1 MATMI
6 INISD
11 NGDMKKIAEAVSM
24 IKGIEKVALQGEL
37 FERIP
42 DLPYIE
48 EECIASVR
56 RATEDYRANGVVF
69 SMDEMRA
76 KHPRA

>member
-48 EECIASVR
+48 EECIA
-56 RATEDYRANGVVF
+56 
-69 SMDEMRA
+69 
-76 KHPRA
+76 